1 MLKFLDK
8 FIDKYILCPK
18 CRYPELHL
26 RIKGEKKKAEIHG
39 KCESCGFKG
48 AMDQNH
54 KIVNTMLDQK
64 PLKWGIEA
72 KEQKKAEKEAKEK
85 AGKEEDDGTGKK
97 EDKKKK
103 SDGSE
108 KALKGKDIEP

>member
-48 AMDQNH
+48 PMDQNH
-54 KIVNTMLDQK
+54 KIVNTMLD
-64 PLKWGIEA
+64 
-72 KEQKKAEKEAKEK
+72 
-85 AGKEEDDGTGKK
+85 
-97 EDKKKK
+97 
-103 SDGSE
+103 
-108 KALKGKDIEP
+108 